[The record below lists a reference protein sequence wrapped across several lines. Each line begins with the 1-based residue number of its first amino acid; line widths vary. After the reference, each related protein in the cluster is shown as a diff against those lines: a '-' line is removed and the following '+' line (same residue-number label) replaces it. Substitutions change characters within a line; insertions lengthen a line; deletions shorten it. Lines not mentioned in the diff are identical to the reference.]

1 MTAQVQ
7 DKAIRPDSEG
17 AGRRGG
23 AKPPGPVK
31 GRKQSIGSRIVRVA
45 SSGVVHAILVIVA
58 VFWLVPTI
66 GLLLTSFRTAGD
78 NASSGWWT
86 VLTKPAELT
95 LENYGNLLTNPTITG
110 SFFNTIIIAVPTTL
124 LVVIIGA
131 LAAYAFAWMRF
142 PGRDWLFIAVIVLLA
157 VPLQVALI
165 PLARLFGAMGIF
177 GSVVGVIL
185 FHTAFG
191 LPFAIFL
198 LRNFFSQVP
207 EELLEAARIDG
218 ARDWLIFFKIMLP
231 LGLPAIASLAI
242 FQFLWT
248 WNDMLV
254 ALIFTNT
261 DSQPL
266 TVAIQSQLRQFGANI
281 DVLSAGAF
289 LSMVVPLIV
298 FFAFQRY
305 FVQALL
311 AGSQK

>member
-1 MTAQVQ
+1 MSATETRERAGAAPAPETPPVQ
-7 DKAIRPDSEG
+7 PAKRSTVG
-17 AGRRGG
+17 A
-23 AKPPGPVK
+23 
-31 GRKQSIGSRIVRVA
+31 RIVKFL
-45 SSGVVHAILVIVA
+45 SSGIVHLILLIIAI
-58 VFWLVPTI
+58 FWLVPAV
-66 GLLLTSFRTAGD
+66 GLFLTSLRSAGD
-78 NASSGWWT
+78 NAASGWWT
-86 VLTKPAELT
+86 IFTKPTELT
-95 LENYGNLLTNPTITG
+95 LANYANLLSNPTITG
-110 SFFNTIIIAVPTTL
+110 SFWNTIAITVPTTV
-124 LVVIIGA
+124 LVVVLGA
-131 LAAYAFAWMRF
+131 LAAYAFSWMKF

-165 PLARLFGAMGIF
+165 PLARLFGALGIF
-177 GSVVGVIL
+177 GSVIGVVL

-198 LRNFFSQVP
+198 LRNFFIQIP
-207 EELLEAARIDG
+207 EEMLEAARIDG
-218 ARDWLIFFKIMLP
+218 AQDWRIFMQIILP
-231 LGLPAIASLAI
+231 LGGPAIASLAI
-242 FQFLWT
+242 YQFLWT

-254 ALIFTNT
+254 ALIFTNS

-289 LSMVVPLIV
+289 LSMLVPLVV

>member
-1 MTAQVQ
+1 MSAGIGRSADTGV
-7 DKAIRPDSEG
+7 RSRSLG
-17 AGRRGG
+17 ARIARG
-23 AKPPGPVK
+23 A
-31 GRKQSIGSRIVRVA
+31 SR
-45 SSGVVHAILVIVA
+45 GVLNAVLLVVA
-58 VFWLVPTI
+58 VFWLVPTL
-66 GLLLTSFRTAGD
+66 GLLLTSFRSAGD
-78 NASSGWWT
+78 NAASGWWT
-86 VLTKPAELT
+86 VLTRPAELT
-95 LENYGNLLTNPTITG
+95 IENYANLLANPTITG
-110 SFFNTIIIAVPTTL
+110 SFWNTIVIAVPTTV
-124 LVVIIGA
+124 LVVAIGA
-131 LAAYAFAWMRF
+131 LAAYAFAWLRF
-142 PGRDWLFIAVIVLLA
+142 PGRDWIFIGVIVLLA
-157 VPLQVALI
+157 VPIQVALI

-177 GSVVGVIL
+177 GSVFGVIL

-198 LRNFFSQVP
+198 LRNFFIQVP

-218 ARDWLIFFKIMLP
+218 ARDWLIFFRIMLP
-231 LGLPAIASLAI
+231 LALPAIASLAI

-254 ALIFTNT
+254 ALIFTDS

-289 LSMVVPLIV
+289 LSMLVPLIV
-298 FFAFQRY
+298 FFAFQKY